1 MKLETKLSTEPEYLR
16 NSLGCRKDQAHIS
29 SKQKCKIS
37 SKWTVLIISL
47 GRTAFVPGELMS
59 VMIILYDWLH
69 PLRMQLQQLSD
80 TSSKAVKVDS
90 RQKKPREGYF
100 CRNYKRHR
108 GRWFNFCRAP
118 QSTSKEHYRSHSTEE
133 NFSFFPD
140 LIWIKSRIPA

>member
-80 TSSKAVKVDS
+80 TSSKAVKS
-90 RQKKPREGYF
+90 GFQAKETKGRSLLQELQKASGKVI
-100 CRNYKRHR
+100 
-108 GRWFNFCRAP
+108 
-118 QSTSKEHYRSHSTEE
+118 Q
-133 NFSFFPD
+133 
-140 LIWIKSRIPA
+140 LL